1 LLPIRVLASLL
12 IPAGLT
18 GCASYGPLP
27 LENRPA
33 LAESIDRL
41 GVEPGQQPLSVAEV
55 ARLAVVNNP
64 DLRAMRAQHGVAQAQ
79 LLQAGLL
86 PNPNMT
92 GAILP
97 LAAGQ
102 GETFAWNAGISI
114 DVKSLI
120 TLSARKRS
128 AAASAR
134 QVDAQI
140 LWQEWQ
146 ITGQARLLSVD
157 LIEGDRLLLLFR
169 RQRELLEGRVAL
181 SRGAVAAGN
190 ETITALAPDVAAL
203 QSVRV
208 QVNDQERL
216 QLSRRHQLAALLG
229 LLPDAPLKLAAEP
242 DLPPLD
248 LAAVEQAL
256 STLPER
262 RPDLAAL
269 RLGYDAQDAKV
280 RAAILAQFPNL
291 SFGITGG
298 SDNSNIRNVG
308 PQITLELPVFDRNQ
322 GNIAIERATRQQLND
337 EYAARLTAADGQVR
351 AMASEIAQLR
361 AQRARAEAD
370 RATTQRLAR
379 QADAAFAAG
388 NLDERGYVDLITT
401 DLGKQEEIVALQQS
415 LLEQEEAIDTLIGA
429 GMPNI
434 ALPAEARS

>member
-1 LLPIRVLASLL
+1 
-12 IPAGLT
+12 
-18 GCASYGPLP
+18 
-27 LENRPA
+27 
-33 LAESIDRL
+33 
-41 GVEPGQQPLSVAEV
+41 
-55 ARLAVVNNP
+55 
-64 DLRAMRAQHGVAQAQ
+64 
-79 LLQAGLL
+79 
-86 PNPNMT
+86 
-92 GAILP
+92 
-97 LAAGQ
+97 
-102 GETFAWNAGISI
+102 
-114 DVKSLI
+114 
-120 TLSARKRS
+120 
-128 AAASAR
+128 
-134 QVDAQI
+134 
-140 LWQEWQ
+140 
-146 ITGQARLLSVD
+146 
-157 LIEGDRLLLLFR
+157 
-169 RQRELLEGRVAL
+169 LLEGRVAL

-256 STLPER
+256 STLAER

-291 SFGITGG
+291 SFGIFGG

-337 EYAARLTAADGQVR
+337 EYTARLTAADGQVR

-361 AQRARAEAD
+361 AQLARAEAD
-370 RATTQRLAR
+370 RATTQLLAR

-401 DLGKQEEIVALQQS
+401 DLGKQEEIVVLQQS
-415 LLEQEEAIDTLIGA
+415 LLEQEVAIDTLIGA

-434 ALPAEARS
+434 LLPAEARS